1 MMTYMNRSTRIAV
14 VAALTMLA
22 HSIHLDAGAQTPD
35 RRGREV
41 AEAADA
47 RDAGWRDDRVAM
59 TMTLRNRAGQESI
72 RRLRRLS
79 LEVDGEGDRSLII
92 FDAPRDV
99 EGTALLSHA
108 RVLEPDDQWLWLP
121 AMKRV
126 KRISSGNRSG
136 PFLGSEF
143 AYEDLVAPEVD
154 KYEYRWIR
162 DERCGTH
169 PCAVVERTPRYEGSG
184 YTRQIVWWDLSEYRV
199 WRIEYY
205 DRKDAHLKT
214 LVYDGYTESAGFWRP
229 VRMVM
234 DNHQTGKS
242 TELVF
247 EGWTFGTGIAAAEFT
262 AARLAAGR

>member
-14 VAALTMLA
+14 VSALTMLA

-99 EGTALLSHA
+99 EGPRCCPT
-108 RVLEPDDQWLWLP
+108 P
-121 AMKRV
+121 
-126 KRISSGNRSG
+126 
-136 PFLGSEF
+136 GS
-143 AYEDLVAPEVD
+143 
-154 KYEYRWIR
+154 WS
-162 DERCGTH
+162 
-169 PCAVVERTPRYEGSG
+169 PR
-184 YTRQIVWWDLSEYRV
+184 
-199 WRIEYY
+199 
-205 DRKDAHLKT
+205 
-214 LVYDGYTESAGFWRP
+214 RP
-229 VRMVM
+229 VALASG
-234 DNHQTGKS
+234 DEAGEAN
-242 TELVF
+242 LV
-247 EGWTFGTGIAAAEFT
+247 GQPVGPVPG
-262 AARLAAGR
+262 